1 LSKSTT
7 LASARVNGSEIII
20 ELQSSAG
27 TPPFILVTW
36 PPQASTIAPVRF
48 NAVASDVAKL
58 FARAAT
64 ALTQIRRDR
73 RSLSEDEPR

>member
-1 LSKSTT
+1 
-7 LASARVNGSEIII
+7 
-20 ELQSSAG
+20 
-27 TPPFILVTW
+27 
-36 PPQASTIAPVRF
+36 
-48 NAVASDVAKL
+48 VAKL